1 MGGLEVLVIS
11 DLHIDPYYGTPQV
24 LRVKITV

>member
-24 LRVKITV
+24 QRVTAV